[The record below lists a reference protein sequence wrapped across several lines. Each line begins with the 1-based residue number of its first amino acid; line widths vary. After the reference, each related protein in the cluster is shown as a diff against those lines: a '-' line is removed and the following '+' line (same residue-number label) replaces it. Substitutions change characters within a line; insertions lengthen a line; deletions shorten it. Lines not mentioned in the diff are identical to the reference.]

1 MRRADLA
8 VDMRR
13 EVRGLR
19 VRGRPFGGR
28 GRGSERGVGGPTGV
42 FTLDAAE

>member
-1 MRRADLA
+1 MSKADLA

-19 VRGRPFGGR
+19 DLDLSLR
-28 GRGSERGVGGPTGV
+28 GRGSGSDRGVGG
-42 FTLDAAE
+42 